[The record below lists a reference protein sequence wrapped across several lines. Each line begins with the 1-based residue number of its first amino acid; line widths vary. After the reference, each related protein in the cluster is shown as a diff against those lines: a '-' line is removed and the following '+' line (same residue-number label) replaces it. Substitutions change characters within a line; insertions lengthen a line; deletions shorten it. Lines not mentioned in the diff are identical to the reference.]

1 MTRVLAG
8 PAGRGSAASGDEA
21 MADPVGLVG
30 GAGGLD
36 PLRASRGVGGPKP
49 ADGAP
54 SFRDV
59 LVKNIEQVNAAQREA
74 DRAVEDLVSGR
85 RSDLE
90 GVILATQKA
99 DSAFQML
106 QAVRGKMMAAYDEIK
121 QVRV

>member
-1 MTRVLAG
+1 
-8 PAGRGSAASGDEA
+8 

-30 GAGGLD
+30 GAGGAG
-36 PLRASRGVGGPKP
+36 PLRPNRGVGAQQAPE
-49 ADGAP
+49 GAP

>member
-1 MTRVLAG
+1 
-8 PAGRGSAASGDEA
+8 

-36 PLRASRGVGGPKP
+36 PLRANRGVGASKAPE
-49 ADGAP
+49 GAP